1 MVEPWNLVNSLESA
15 ILSFRKGDVCKA
27 KIESLERINSK
38 YKVKGTYVLTEYVLF
53 SGERTLERGSFEA
66 ILDEDY
72 KIISIKIMPEK
83 NAQE

>member
-27 KIESLERINSK
+27 KLDIIECLGRINSK

-66 ILDEDY
+66 ILGENY
-72 KIISIKIMPEK
+72 KIISIR
-83 NAQE
+83 